1 MEAAEE
7 GAVDAAVYLEVT
19 AVVAAVVVVE
29 EEAAV
34 VRLLPSAA
42 EALNWLPLVVVVE
55 QSLAAG
61 AQRLAEERG

>member
-19 AVVAAVVVVE
+19 AVVAAVVEE